1 MIKQHT
7 KSTDELRRELYQE
20 RLITNKHITSRPISV
35 PEFPSVFILF
45 N

>member
-7 KSTDELRRELYQE
+7 KSTDELRRELQQE
-20 RLITNKHITSRPISV
+20 RVTNKRSAPRPISV
-35 PEFPSVFILF
+35 PEFPSVLILF